1 MIKLISEFGRGCEAQ
16 SLLLELPESL
26 VEDIEIAADGTVDVH
41 SLIKVLSKYDEQ
53 QSDELSVAERINIY
67 DAIFNSS
74 RTVAQRDKLS

>member
-26 VEDIEIAADGTVDVH
+26 LEDIEIAADGTVDIH

-53 QSDELSVAERINIY
+53 
-67 DAIFNSS
+67 
-74 RTVAQRDKLS
+74 